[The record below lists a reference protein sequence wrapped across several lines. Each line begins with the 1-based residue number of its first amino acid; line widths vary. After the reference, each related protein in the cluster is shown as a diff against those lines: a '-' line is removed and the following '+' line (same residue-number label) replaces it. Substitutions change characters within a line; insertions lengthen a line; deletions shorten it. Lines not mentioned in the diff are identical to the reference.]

1 MPVTILNKV
10 ADLRER
16 EELNLV
22 VEESLDS
29 SAIIWNVR
37 ILPAADIDNIEIRA
51 YALGQTFTTSFA
63 RADGDRRETVQ
74 YFIRRAQRCV

>member
-37 ILPAADIDNIEIRA
+37 ILPAADIDNIEILTKRTPAPRGARPFVTALNHFAPRA
-51 YALGQTFTTSFA
+51 AKA
-63 RADGDRRETVQ
+63 K
-74 YFIRRAQRCV
+74 